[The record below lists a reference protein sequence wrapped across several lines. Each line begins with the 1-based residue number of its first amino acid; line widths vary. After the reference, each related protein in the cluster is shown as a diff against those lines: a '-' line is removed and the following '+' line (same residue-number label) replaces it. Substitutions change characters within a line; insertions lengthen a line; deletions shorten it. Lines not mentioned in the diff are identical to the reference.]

1 MRYPVESKL
10 CLLHS
15 HDFVYLFQV
24 KRLVLVPG
32 IRMVGFG
39 VNARINVFPQTKET
53 TQKILHQQFVTE
65 KMIVVAPFMVSLLF
79 LRNVKILSRQII
91 QHLMK
96 SKKMETPVLQNVLRV
111 KFSAYMIRV
120 PHCL

>member
-1 MRYPVESKL
+1 MNS
-10 CLLHS
+10 
-15 HDFVYLFQV
+15 FQIE
-24 KRLVLVPG
+24 RLVLVLG

-39 VNARINVFPQTKET
+39 VNARINVFLQTKET
-53 TQKILHQQFVTE
+53 TLKILHRQFVTE

-79 LRNVKILSRQII
+79 LQNVKILSRQII

-111 KFSAYMIRV
+111 KFSAYMQMV